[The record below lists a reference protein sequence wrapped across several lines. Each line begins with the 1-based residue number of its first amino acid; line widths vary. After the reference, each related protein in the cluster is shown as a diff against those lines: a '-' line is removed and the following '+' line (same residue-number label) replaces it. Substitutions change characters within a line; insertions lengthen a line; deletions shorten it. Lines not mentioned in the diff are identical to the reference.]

1 MDRADGLA
9 LFKRKLG
16 WHDNGEDVIKLA
28 AVLEFMPLAIIQAAI
43 YVS

>member
-16 WHDNGEDVIKLA
+16 WHNNGKDVVKLA
-28 AVLEFMPLAIIQAAI
+28 IVLEFMPLAI
-43 YVS
+43 V